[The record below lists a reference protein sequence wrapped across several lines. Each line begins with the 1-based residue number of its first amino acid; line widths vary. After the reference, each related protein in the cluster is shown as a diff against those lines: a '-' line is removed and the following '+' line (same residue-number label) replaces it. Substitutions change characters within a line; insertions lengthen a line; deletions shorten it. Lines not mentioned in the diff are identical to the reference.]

1 MRKGLDNLLGN
12 NNNINRTSKINT
24 ADNSMKNSLT
34 NNEWNKET
42 KNI

>member
-12 NNNINRTSKINT
+12 NNTNKISKINT

-34 NNEWNKET
+34 NNEWGKMT
-42 KNI
+42 KNG